1 MTTGDIKTATRHAP
15 PHVRMSYEK
24 YHAWVDEDTHAE
36 WVDGEVIVHMPPLDI
51 HQTILNFLNRL
62 LAEYVEVLELGVVF
76 IAPFEMRLLAQNSAR
91 QPDIFVI
98 TKEQMSR
105 LTPERFEGPADLVV
119 EIVSK
124 DSVRRDRQEKFRE
137 YQDAGVREYWIV
149 DSRRGRDRA
158 DFYRLDDE
166 GQYVLYATEDDE
178 RVESVV
184 LPGFWLRP
192 AWLWQH
198 RKPPIR
204 SAFLEI
210 TGLTP
215 EQAQDL
221 DQKLLRR
228 GGDDSAQVSP

>member
-1 MTTGDIKTATRHAP
+1 MNASDLQSVTDRVHTDLS
-15 PHVRMSYEK
+15 MSYEE
-24 YHAWVDEDTHAE
+24 YLDWVDEDTHAE
-36 WVDGEVIVHMPPLDI
+36 WVDGEVIVHMPPLDV

-76 IAPFEMRLLAQNSAR
+76 IAPFEMRLLAQKSAR
-91 QPDIFVI
+91 QPDIFVV
-98 TKEQMSR
+98 TKEQLGR

-137 YQDAGVREYWIV
+137 YQEAGVREYWII

-166 GQYVLYATEDDE
+166 GQYVLYGTEDDD
-178 RVESVV
+178 RVESMV

-192 AWLWQH
+192 AWLWQL

-215 EQAQDL
+215 EQAQEL

-228 GGDDSAQVSP
+228 GGDDSAQISP

>member
-1 MTTGDIKTATRHAP
+1 
-15 PHVRMSYEK
+15 
-24 YHAWVDEDTHAE
+24 
-36 WVDGEVIVHMPPLDI
+36 
-51 HQTILNFLNRL
+51 
-62 LAEYVEVLELGVVF
+62 
-76 IAPFEMRLLAQNSAR
+76 MRLLAQNSAR

-198 RKPPIR
+198 RTPPIR